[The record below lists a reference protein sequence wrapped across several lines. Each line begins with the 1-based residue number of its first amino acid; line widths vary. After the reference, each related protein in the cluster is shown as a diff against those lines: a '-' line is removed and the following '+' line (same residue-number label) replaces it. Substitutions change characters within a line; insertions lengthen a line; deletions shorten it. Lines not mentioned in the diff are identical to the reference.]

1 MVSIVWRV
9 FLCFFCVLCF
19 AGIRPQQSD
28 AKKHAV
34 MGVAGV
40 TGV

>member
-1 MVSIVWRV
+1 
-9 FLCFFCVLCF
+9 LCF

-34 MGVAGV
+34 VGVVGV
-40 TGV
+40 VGI